1 MELDLLMSGNG
12 TPVSLA
18 NQTEPA
24 LTSLDQAEDP
34 GVGHPLLTRFQRNL
48 RFDDT
53 TLCALLFVY
62 VVLIA
67 FGTLANGLII
77 LAVVRQR
84 KMRLL
89 RHALIVN
96 LAFSD
101 ILLCLLT
108 MPLTLMQLVTLY
120 WPLGRWEFMCRL
132 TCSLE
137 AVSIFVST
145 LTIAAIAVDRYKL
158 IVYPT
163 CRTVQNV
170 GVLGL
175 LLLIWLLG
183 LTLAAPL
190 FVFRRLIHHQINFP
204 GLSRFVDSIDYC
216 VEDWPTY
223 SSRTI
228 YSTSASIIQYIVPIS
243 ILAFAHA
250 GICKKL
256 RHRMRSST
264 ALTASNCTGEQIV

>member
-1 MELDLLMSGNG
+1 MIFGAVGQAVMELDLLTSGNG

-24 LTSLDQAEDP
+24 LTSLDQAEDA

-77 LAVVRQR
+77 LAVMRQR

-120 WPLGRWEFMCRL
+120 WPLGRWEFKMLDPREWSGTSLKAHCLRSKC
-132 TCSLE
+132 TCE
-137 AVSIFVST
+137 
-145 LTIAAIAVDRYKL
+145 
-158 IVYPT
+158 
-163 CRTVQNV
+163 
-170 GVLGL
+170 GG
-175 LLLIWLLG
+175 G
-183 LTLAAPL
+183 
-190 FVFRRLIHHQINFP
+190 
-204 GLSRFVDSIDYC
+204 
-216 VEDWPTY
+216 
-223 SSRTI
+223 
-228 YSTSASIIQYIVPIS
+228 
-243 ILAFAHA
+243 
-250 GICKKL
+250 
-256 RHRMRSST
+256 
-264 ALTASNCTGEQIV
+264 